1 MLIGETA
8 PAADAPPSSSIGS
21 SLSEA
26 MITCEIEGVHKGV
39 AEASQ
44 QAARDARARLRY
56 RGREPEAA
64 SPVLMSRLTWLMRPC
79 GADSAV
85 SATVS
90 A

>member
-1 MLIGETA
+1 MLIGEAA

-26 MITCEIEGVHKGV
+26 MITCEVEGVHKGV

-56 RGREPEAA
+56 RGLGARGVAADEPR
-64 SPVLMSRLTWLMRPC
+64 SQLMSRDASPSC
-79 GADSAV
+79 GRKIR
-85 SATVS
+85 TN
-90 A
+90 

>member
-8 PAADAPPSSSIGS
+8 PAARAADAPPSSSIGS

-56 RGREPEAA
+56 RGREARGVA
-64 SPVLMSRLTWLMRPC
+64 SC
-79 GADSAV
+79 
-85 SATVS
+85 
-90 A
+90 